1 MTDLAK
7 LVVKLEAESA
17 RLRSDLDKAN
27 NKLSRFEKSSGKA
40 GRALKNMAKVGA
52 AALIGLAGTLTV
64 LTKKSLDLADK
75 IGKLSQSTGLS
86 TETLSRL
93 RYQSDLTGSSFDEI
107 TKGVTRLQRSMYD
120 AEQGLRTQS
129 DAFDKLGVSVTD
141 NDGNLRDTEETMLEV
156 ADRFAQME
164 DGAEKAALAQ
174 VLFGRA
180 GSKMIPF
187 LNNGRDG
194 LKAMAEEADSL
205 GITMDGKL
213 TAAAE
218 RTNDNMTR
226 IKTAMEGV
234 FLRVMAQALPNI
246 EAFTKKL
253 VAWSKESD
261 NVERVMTR
269 INNAMKAASTV
280 ATVLSRVL
288 DLVGKKMGAVAAQ
301 AALMFQGDF
310 KGAATV
316 WKQGNLDALETV
328 MGTVEDLQKI
338 WDDTANNIEAK
349 SDQTGKKLASPIT
362 EANSVIDMGVDV
374 ARTQI
379 SDWEKTLETAV
390 KKSDQI
396 AKKLQDRFDN
406 LTTGPTS
413 SETSVLDVSIIELN
427 AQKALDSGDIDGATK
442 SIMRAYDILDQMKDA
457 GSESSLVIDGLAH
470 RLKAVGDQI
479 SERNLADIEAR
490 VLVDTDSVMQQLQE
504 GNVAMQKLLDE
515 NPLVQRLVIDQSQIP
530 SAASQVENG
539 NNLQP
544 VNLNL
549 PNGDT
554 MQMYGDSAG
563 VDSWQRQ
570 FTREASK
577 RGKR

>member
-17 RLRSDLDKAN
+17 RLQKDLDKAN
-27 NKLSRFEKSSGKA
+27 NKLGRFEKNA
-40 GRALKNMAKVGA
+40 GRANKALKNMAKVGG
-52 AALIGLAGTLTV
+52 AALVGLAGTLTI

-75 IGKLSQSTGLS
+75 IGKLSQSSGLS

-93 RYQSDLTGSSFDEI
+93 RYQSELTGSSFDEI

-120 AEQGLRTQS
+120 AEQGLKTQS

-141 NDGNLRDTEETMLEV
+141 SDGNLRDTEETMLEV
-156 ADRFAQME
+156 AERFSQME

-180 GSKMIPF
+180 GSRMIPF
-187 LNNGRDG
+187 LNSGKEG
-194 LKAMAEEADSL
+194 LKAMADEADAL
-205 GITMDGKL
+205 GITMSGEL

-234 FLRVMAQALPNI
+234 FLRVMAQALPRI
-246 EAFTKKL
+246 EEFTKKL
-253 VAWSKESD
+253 VAWSKESG
-261 NVERVMTR
+261 NVERTMTG
-269 INNAMKAASTV
+269 INNAMKVAATV
-280 ATVLSRVL
+280 WTVLSRALEV
-288 DLVGKKMGAVAAQ
+288 VGKKLGAAAAQ
-301 AALMFQGDF
+301 TALIFEGDF

-316 WKQGNLDALETV
+316 WKQSNIDAIDTV
-328 MGTVEDLQKI
+328 ADGLADLQKT
-338 WDDTANNIEAK
+338 WDDTANNIEAQ
-349 SDQTGKKLASPIT
+349 SSQTGKKLASPIT
-362 EANSVIDMGVDV
+362 EANNVVGMGVDV

-390 KKSDQI
+390 KKSDQL

-406 LTTGPTS
+406 LAAGSAS

-457 GSESSLVIDGLAH
+457 GSESSLVIEGLAQ

-490 VLVDTDSVMQQLQE
+490 VLVDTDAVMQQLQQ
-504 GNVAMQKLLDE
+504 GNAALQKMLDE
-515 NPLVQRLVIDQSQIP
+515 NPLVQKLLIDQSQIP
-530 SAASQVENG
+530 TAPQKVENG

-549 PNGDT
+549 PNGET
-554 MQMYGDSAG
+554 MQMYGDATG

-570 FTREASK
+570 FAREASK

>member
-17 RLRSDLDKAN
+17 RLQKDLDKAN
-27 NKLSRFEKSSGKA
+27 NKLGRFEKHARKSGM
-40 GRALKNMAKVGA
+40 ALKNMAKIGGA
-52 AALIGLAGTLTV
+52 ALVGLAGTLTV

-75 IGKLSQSTGLS
+75 IGKLSQSSGLS

-93 RYQSDLTGSSFDEI
+93 RYQSELTGSSFDEI

-120 AEQGLRTQS
+120 AEQGLKTQS

-141 NDGNLRDTEETMLEV
+141 NDGKLRDTEETMLDV

-164 DGAEKAALAQ
+164 NGAEKAALAQ

-180 GSKMIPF
+180 GAGMIPF

-194 LKAMAEEADSL
+194 LKAMADEADAL
-205 GITMDGKL
+205 GITLSGDL

-234 FLRVMAQALPNI
+234 FLRVMAQALPHI
-246 EAFTKKL
+246 EEFTKSM
-253 VAWSKESD
+253 VAWSKETG
-261 NVERVMTR
+261 NVERVLSG
-269 INNAMKAASTV
+269 I
-280 ATVLSRVL
+280 SRVIKITATAAVL
-288 DLVGKKMGAVAAQ
+288 LSTAFDDAGKRLGALVAAAERWFAWDFSE
-301 AALMFQGDF
+301 AAYIVDQSMKDTTEIWSSGL
-310 KGAATV
+310 K
-316 WKQGNLDALETV
+316 NIE
-328 MGTVEDLQKI
+328 KI
-338 WDDTANNIEAK
+338 WDNTANNIEAK
-349 SDQTGKKLASPIT
+349 SSQTGKKLASPIA
-362 EANSVIDMGVDV
+362 EANNVVEMGVDV

-379 SDWEKTLETAV
+379 NDWEKTLETAV
-390 KKSDQI
+390 KKSDQL
-396 AKKLQDRFDN
+396 AKKLQARFDN
-406 LTTGPTS
+406 LASGSAS

-457 GSESSLVIDGLAH
+457 GSESSLVIEGLAQ

-490 VLVDTDSVMQQLQE
+490 VLVDTDSVMQQLQQ
-504 GNVAMQKLLDE
+504 GNAALQKMLDE
-515 NPLVQRLVIDQSQIP
+515 NPLVQRLLIDQSQVP
-530 SAASQVENG
+530 TAASQVENS
-539 NNLQP
+539 NALRA

-549 PNGDT
+549 PSGDT
-554 MQMYGDSAG
+554 LNVYGNQDD
-563 VDSWQRQ
+563 VDYWQRQ
-570 FTREASK
+570 FAREASK